1 MRKLSIMLAFMFV
14 GSFVFASAYY
24 FNHAITVYT
33 SCGETGVIIVQEGDS
48 TEDIMEMAQEMEDW
62 LCG

>member
-1 MRKLSIMLAFMFV
+1 MFV